1 MGPQTQKLFLKRG
14 PKPRNYFLNESQ
26 DGAQSMEVQK
36 TIRSMKKEL
45 GLEPFGDLKP
55 YSRTECPPQ
64 VSHALNKRE
73 KTSLDI
79 NAALLEETCLF
90 NLGLMNGSVLTQ
102 VFSLKGTSD
111 WRFKFNLV
119 KIPKRK

>member
-1 MGPQTQKLFLKRG
+1 MV
-14 PKPRNYFLNESQ
+14 
-26 DGAQSMEVQK
+26 AQSMEVQK
-36 TIRSMKKEL
+36 TIHSMKKEL

-90 NLGLMNGSVLTQ
+90 NLGLMNGERSYPSLILTGN
-102 VFSLKGTSD
+102 VWLKIQIQLSEHTKKEIG
-111 WRFKFNLV
+111 K
-119 KIPKRK
+119 